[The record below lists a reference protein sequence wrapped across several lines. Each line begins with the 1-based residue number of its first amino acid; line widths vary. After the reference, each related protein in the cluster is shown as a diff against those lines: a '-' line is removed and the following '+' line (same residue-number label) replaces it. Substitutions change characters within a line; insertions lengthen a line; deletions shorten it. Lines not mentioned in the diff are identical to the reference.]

1 MSHEAIPFRV
11 RLQRGRLRMMAL
23 LISALVVEIC
33 YPFALVR
40 RERLKAKHSYVGGR
54 QLVFTGSA
62 WVLFGHWMKWL
73 LLTVVTLGVYALW
86 VGPRIQKWKYEN
98 TALAGADPGSA
109 PHPWSPP
116 AVDGSRGS
124 PRQTPLS
131 DAA

>member
-1 MSHEAIPFRV
+1 
-11 RLQRGRLRMMAL
+11 MAL
-23 LISALVVEIC
+23 LISALVLEIW

-40 RERLKAKHSYVGGR
+40 RERLKAKHSYIDGR

-73 LLTVVTLGVYALW
+73 LLTVVTLGIYALW
-86 VGPRIQKWKYEN
+86 IGPRIQKWKYEH
-98 TALAGADPGSA
+98 TALAESDPSSA

-116 AVDGSRGS
+116 TVDGSRGL
-124 PRQTPLS
+124 RQTPIS